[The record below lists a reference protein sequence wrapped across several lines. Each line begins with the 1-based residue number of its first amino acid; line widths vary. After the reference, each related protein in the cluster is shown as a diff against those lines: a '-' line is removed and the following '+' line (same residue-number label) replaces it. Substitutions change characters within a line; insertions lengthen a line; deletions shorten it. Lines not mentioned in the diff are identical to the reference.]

1 LILTIGCIFLS
12 SKIYT
17 ILYLND
23 KKTHI
28 ISSDFVFGTKLG
40 YTQTTLKFIIMKTEK
55 LNIIE
60 TLFTIKFDK
69 ELQAILQKDIEAYKQ
84 RKTQKQQHV
93 NIQVAA

>member
-1 LILTIGCIFLS
+1 MILKIRYIFLS
-12 SKIYT
+12 LKIYT
-17 ILYLND
+17 ILYSND
-23 KKTHI
+23 KKAHI
-28 ISSDFVFGTKLG
+28 ISSDPGFGTKLG

-84 RKTQKQQHV
+84 RKTQKQQHI